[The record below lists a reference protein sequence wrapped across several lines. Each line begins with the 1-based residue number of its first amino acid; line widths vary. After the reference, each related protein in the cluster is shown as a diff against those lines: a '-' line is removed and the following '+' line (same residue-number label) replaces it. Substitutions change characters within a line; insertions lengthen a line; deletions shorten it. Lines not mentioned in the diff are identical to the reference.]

1 METEWHEAFTVRLRR
16 SHNRVL
22 RSTELSLVV
31 IMNFLPLYGVSPGYR
46 PCVGSS
52 PIFFAGPRRRPA
64 EEAPLIEKP
73 VAGHA
78 RYCGVLLSPPLSPSH
93 SLSLLKLNDKTMKE
107 KKKASG
113 VKRKLRSCRHDPVKL
128 YAAAPRCLQW
138 RVGACC
144 GS

>member
-1 METEWHEAFTVRLRR
+1 MARSIYRSIATQPQQGSSLDRIKSGSNNEFLAIIWRVPRLSSVCRFESNFLRWPPTQTGRGSPINRKAGRR
-16 SHNRVL
+16 SRTIL
-22 RSTELSLVV
+22 RCTSLSSSVSLSL
-31 IMNFLPLYGVSPGYR
+31 
-46 PCVGSS
+46 
-52 PIFFAGPRRRPA
+52 
-64 EEAPLIEKP
+64 
-73 VAGHA
+73 
-78 RYCGVLLSPPLSPSH
+78 
-93 SLSLLKLNDKTMKE
+93 SLSLLKLNDKTTKE